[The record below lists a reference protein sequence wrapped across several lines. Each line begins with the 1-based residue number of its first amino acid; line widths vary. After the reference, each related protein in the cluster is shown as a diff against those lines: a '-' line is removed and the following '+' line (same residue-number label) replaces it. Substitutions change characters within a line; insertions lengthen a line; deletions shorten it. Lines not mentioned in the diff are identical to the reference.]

1 VLKKTLLLKITEN
14 SSSEGVQVAGQQVPQ
29 PTSYYGALVALAI
42 VAALSIIGIIA
53 LLMILIKKQNYAK
66 APIND
71 RKSESSYDN
80 PSFKVND
87 KSFFQFFHIKNKL

>member
-1 VLKKTLLLKITEN
+1 LVQKSILVNFIVTEN
-14 SSSEGVQVAGQQVPQ
+14 ASESLQKAGPEVLQ

-53 LLMILIKKQNYAK
+53 LLMILIKKQSYAK

-80 PSFKVND
+80 PSFKV
-87 KSFFQFFHIKNKL
+87 SCQY

>member
-1 VLKKTLLLKITEN
+1 MILNYRIFFIDNLLQDPRA
-14 SSSEGVQVAGQQVPQ
+14 SEQLPQ
-29 PTSYYGALVALAI
+29 TTSYYGALVALAI

-80 PSFKVND
+80 PSFKVTGNF
-87 KSFFQFFHIKNKL
+87 S